1 MSKCELLSGYV
12 SGRMTLNDFICACKA
27 NNINPY
33 ELLTNK

>member
-12 SGRMTLNDFICACKA
+12 SGRMTLRDFESACKA

-33 ELLTNK
+33 ELLTDK